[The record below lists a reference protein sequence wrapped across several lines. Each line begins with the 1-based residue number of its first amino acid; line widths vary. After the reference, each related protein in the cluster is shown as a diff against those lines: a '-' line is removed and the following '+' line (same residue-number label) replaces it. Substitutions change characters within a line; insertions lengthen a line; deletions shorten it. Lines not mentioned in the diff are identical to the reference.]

1 MRIFSH
7 VFIIEMGIFFLKPSN
22 RVANVERRNRI
33 AYNLGMS
40 SSILIVDDEKHM
52 CVSLAK
58 LLEAHGFQSAY
69 ETNAAQ
75 ALETLRKR
83 AVDLVITD
91 LKMPGMDGIR
101 FIDAVKS
108 MKLPVPLI
116 MISGYAT
123 VENVVEAMRFGALNF
138 YPKPINFP
146 KLLEEIKQ
154 VLQARK
160 APAQQ
165 GGFIVSENPKIHEL
179 LVVANTAAPTDA
191 PVIITGES
199 GTGKELFAA
208 HIHAM
213 SHRKEKPYVKL
224 NCAAIPDTLLE
235 SELFGHVKGAFTDA
249 REERQGRFE
258 IAEGGTLFF
267 DEIGEMSI
275 KTQAKL
281 LRALQE
287 KEFERVGSSEAR
299 RINVR
304 FIAASNKDLS
314 ALIRQGDFREDLYY
328 RLSVI
333 TIEIPPLRERKE
345 DILPLARYFLKEFS
359 GVYNK
364 QIQDFSQEVSS
375 IFLHHD
381 WPGNV
386 RELKNTVERAVIFC
400 TSKILNADHL
410 PQQYR
415 SAIRGE
421 ENTLQTLYDKVT
433 REVILDALEKTNGSR
448 QKAAEL
454 LNINRRTLYNKMKQL
469 NLD

>member
-1 MRIFSH
+1 MP
-7 VFIIEMGIFFLKPSN
+7 G
-22 RVANVERRNRI
+22 
-33 AYNLGMS
+33 
-40 SSILIVDDEKHM
+40 SILIVDDERHM
-52 CVSLAK
+52 CVSLSK
-58 LLEAHGFQSAY
+58 LLGAHGFQSVY
-69 ETNAAQ
+69 EINVRR
-75 ALETLRKR
+75 ALDILRKR
-83 AVDLVITD
+83 TIDLVITD

-108 MKLPVPLI
+108 MKLPVPVI

-146 KLLEEIKQ
+146 KLLEEIKN
-154 VLQARK
+154 VLQVRK
-160 APAQQ
+160 SQEQQ
-165 GGFIVSENPKIHEL
+165 GGAIVSENPRMQEL

-213 SHRKEKPYVKL
+213 SHRKDKPYVKL

-281 LRALQE
+281 LRVLQE

-299 RINVR
+299 RTNVR
-304 FIAASNKDLS
+304 LVAASNKDLS
-314 ALIRQGDFREDLYY
+314 ALIRKGDFREDLYY

-345 DILPLARYFLKEFS
+345 DVLPLARYFLTDF
-359 GVYNK
+359 GRVYNK
-364 QIQDFSQEVSS
+364 QIEEFSQEVSS

-400 TSKILNADHL
+400 NCQILSADHL

-415 SAIRGE
+415 SVPATE
-421 ENTLQTLYDKVT
+421 ADTLQTLYDKVT
-433 REVILDALEKTNGSR
+433 REVILDALEKTSGSR

>member
-1 MRIFSH
+1 MP
-7 VFIIEMGIFFLKPSN
+7 GL
-22 RVANVERRNRI
+22 
-33 AYNLGMS
+33 
-40 SSILIVDDEKHM
+40 ILIVDDEKHM
-52 CVSLAK
+52 CVSLSK
-58 LLEAHGFQSAY
+58 LLGAHGFQSLY
-69 ETNAAQ
+69 ETDAQ
-75 ALETLRKR
+75 RALESLRKR
-83 AVDLVITD
+83 TVDLVITD

-116 MISGYAT
+116 MISGYAS

-146 KLLEEIKQ
+146 KLLEEIKS
-154 VLQARK
+154 VLQVRK
-160 APAQQ
+160 FPVQQ
-165 GGFIVSENPKIHEL
+165 GGAIISENPRMQEL

-213 SHRKEKPYVKL
+213 SHRKDKPYVKF

-267 DEIGEMSI
+267 DEIGEMSV

-281 LRALQE
+281 LRVLQE

-299 RINVR
+299 RTNVR

-314 ALIRQGDFREDLYY
+314 ALIRNGDFREDLYY

-345 DILPLARYFLKEFS
+345 DVLPLARYFLEEFS

-364 QIQDFSQEVSS
+364 QIEDFSQEVIS

-400 TSKILNADHL
+400 TGEVLNADHL

-415 SAIRGE
+415 SAIRNE
-421 ENTLQTLYDKVT
+421 DNTLQTLHDKVT
-433 REVILDALEKTNGSR
+433 REVILEALEKTNGSR
-448 QKAAEL
+448 QKAAQL

>member
-1 MRIFSH
+1 MP
-7 VFIIEMGIFFLKPSN
+7 G
-22 RVANVERRNRI
+22 
-33 AYNLGMS
+33 
-40 SSILIVDDEKHM
+40 SILIVDDEKHM
-52 CVSLAK
+52 CVSLSK
-58 LLEAHGFQSAY
+58 LLGAHGFQSFY
-69 ETNAAQ
+69 ETDAQ
-75 ALETLRKR
+75 RALESLRKR
-83 AVDLVITD
+83 TVDLVITD

-101 FIDAVKS
+101 FTDAVKS
-108 MKLPVPLI
+108 MKLSVPVI

-146 KLLEEIKQ
+146 KLLEEIEN
-154 VLQARK
+154 VLRVRK
-160 APAQQ
+160 SPEQQ
-165 GGFIVSENPKIHEL
+165 SGAIISENPRMQEL

-213 SHRKEKPYVKL
+213 SHRQDKPYVKL

-281 LRALQE
+281 LRVLQE

-299 RINVR
+299 RTNVR

-314 ALIRQGDFREDLYY
+314 ALIQNRDFREDLYY

-345 DILPLARYFLKEFS
+345 DILPMARYFLKGFS
-359 GVYNK
+359 GLYNK
-364 QIQDFSQEVSS
+364 QIEDFSQEINS

-400 TSKILNADHL
+400 NSGVLSTDHL

-415 SAIRGE
+415 SATDSQAD
-421 ENTLQTLYDKVT
+421 TLQTLYDKVT
-433 REVILDALEKTNGSR
+433 REVILDALAKTNGSR

>member
-1 MRIFSH
+1 
-7 VFIIEMGIFFLKPSN
+7 
-22 RVANVERRNRI
+22 
-33 AYNLGMS
+33 MS

-58 LLEAHGFQSAY
+58 LLRAHGFDTSY
-69 ETNAAQ
+69 ETEAAR
-75 ALETLRKR
+75 ALEILRKR
-83 AVDLVITD
+83 PFDLVITD

-101 FIDAVKS
+101 FIDSVKS

-116 MISGYAT
+116 MISGYAS
-123 VENVVEAMRFGALNF
+123 VENVVEAMKFGAMNF
-138 YPKPINFP
+138 YSKPINFP
-146 KLLEEIKQ
+146 KLLEEIKHVVQ
-154 VLQARK
+154 VRAASTEPR
-160 APAQQ
+160 
-165 GGFIVSENPKIHEL
+165 GTIFTDNPKMREL
-179 LVVANTAAPTDA
+179 LMVAATAAPTDA
-191 PVIITGES
+191 PVVVTGES

-213 SHRKEKPYVKL
+213 SRRKSGPYIKL

-235 SELFGHVKGAFTDA
+235 SELFGHVRGAYTDA
-249 REERQGRFE
+249 REERRGRFE
-258 IAEGGTLFF
+258 TADGGTLFF

-281 LRALQE
+281 LRVLQE
-287 KEFERVGSSEAR
+287 KEFEPLGSSELR
-299 RINVR
+299 RVDVR
-304 FIAASNKDLS
+304 FIAASNQDLP
-314 ALIRQGDFREDLYY
+314 ALIQRGDFREDLYY

-333 TIEIPPLRERKE
+333 TIEVPPLRERKE
-345 DILPLARYFLKEFS
+345 DILPLARHFLEEFG

-364 QIQDFSQEVSS
+364 EIHDLSPEVASA
-375 IFLHHD
+375 FLRHD

-386 RELKNTVERAVIFC
+386 RELRNAVERAVIFC
-400 TSKILNADHL
+400 SGAILTAEHL

-415 SAIRGE
+415 STIHPE
-421 ENTLQTLYDKVT
+421 QDTLQTLYDKVT
-433 REVILDALEKTNGSR
+433 REVILEALEKTNGSR

>member
-1 MRIFSH
+1 M
-7 VFIIEMGIFFLKPSN
+7 SN
-22 RVANVERRNRI
+22 A
-33 AYNLGMS
+33 
-40 SSILIVDDEKHM
+40 ILIVDDEKHM
-52 CVSLAK
+52 CVSLSK
-58 LLEAHGFQSAY
+58 LLGAHGFETAY
-69 ETNAAQ
+69 ETNAVR
-75 ALETLRKR
+75 ALESLRKNSF
-83 AVDLVITD
+83 DLVITD

-101 FIDAVKS
+101 FIDAAKS
-108 MKLPVPLI
+108 MKLPIPLI

-123 VENVVEAMRFGALNF
+123 VENVVEAMKYGALNF
-138 YPKPINFP
+138 YSKPIDIP
-146 KLLEEIKQ
+146 KLLEEIRQ

-160 APAQQ
+160 TPPEQR
-165 GGFIVSENPKIHEL
+165 GSIITENKRMREL
-179 LVVANTAAPTDA
+179 MLVASTAAPTDA

-213 SHRKEKPYVKL
+213 SNRKAKPYIKL
-224 NCAAIPDTLLE
+224 NCAAIPETLLE
-235 SELFGHVKGAFTDA
+235 SELFGHTKGSFTDA
-249 REERQGRFE
+249 REDREGKFE

-267 DEIGEMSI
+267 DEIGEMSM

-281 LRALQE
+281 LRVLQE
-287 KEFERVGSSEAR
+287 KEFERVGSNEIR
-299 RINVR
+299 RMDVR
-304 FIAASNKDLS
+304 FVAASNKDLRS
-314 ALIRQGDFREDLYY
+314 LIENGDFREDLYY

-345 DILPLARYFLKEFS
+345 DVLPLARYFLEEYS

-364 QIQDFSQEVSS
+364 KIRDFSQAASS

-400 TSKILNADHL
+400 NEEILGAEHL
-410 PQQYR
+410 PHQYR
-415 SAIRGE
+415 SIMDTQE
-421 ENTLQTLYDKVT
+421 DKLKDLYDKVT
-433 REVILDALEKTNGSR
+433 REVILDALEKSNGSK

-469 NLD
+469 DLA